1 MNSAEQD
8 GQAGAAQAIKVNRI
22 AAIGMTLATAAALLL
37 LQPELALVY
46 VVYVAISVY
55 SLSLTRKYGLLG
67 KARPVHQQNLAA
79 YVSVST
85 IGFLVSLFAAPQMFE
100 HISSIIFIVIAAV
113 MAVLVLY
120 AIWDRK

>member
-1 MNSAEQD
+1 MNRTEQD
-8 GQAGAAQAIKVNRI
+8 GQAGAVQAFKVNRI
-22 AAIGMTLATAAALLL
+22 AAIGMTLAAAAALLL
-37 LQPELALVY
+37 LRPELALVY

-55 SLSLTRKYGLLG
+55 SLSLTRRYGLFG
-67 KARPVHQQNLAA
+67 KARPVPEQNLAA

-85 IGFLVSLFAAPQMFE
+85 IGFLLSLFAAPQMFE
-100 HISSIIFIVIAAV
+100 HIGSIIFIVIAAV